1 MGKEISFIIISL
13 DPSRRRVVGSIRA
26 VIRAERKAKQEK
38 FWNEIEVAKQ
48 YTGVVKSITAYGA
61 FVDLG
66 GVDGMVHITELSWK
80 RIKHPTDVLNVGD
93 EVTVFVKEFNPETH
107 RISLGY
113 KTEDENPWVIL
124 PGKYNVGDTAEV
136 KIVGLTSFG
145 AFAEL
150 IPGVDGL
157 IHISQLSDRNVNNVA
172 EVVRVGDVVNVKIT
186 DINYETKKVSLSI
199 RALLHSEDTAVED
212 TAVEDTA
219 VEDTAVDDTSMDDTA
234 MDDTEATTVE

>member
-1 MGKEISFIIISL
+1 NYQNWDKVVEASESSTVLKAKVQETNKSGVVVSWKGVRIFIPASQSGLPKEASLNELMGKEISFIIISL

-150 IPGVDGL
+150 IPGVDG
-157 IHISQLSDRNVNNVA
+157 
-172 EVVRVGDVVNVKIT
+172 
-186 DINYETKKVSLSI
+186 
-199 RALLHSEDTAVED
+199 
-212 TAVEDTA
+212 
-219 VEDTAVDDTSMDDTA
+219 
-234 MDDTEATTVE
+234 